1 MVLQSAH
8 RRIQTSVGCHS
19 RMCIYSLWIFKTY
32 IRVNRFNTIRLI
44 KYILTLS
51 LLLFFF
57 IAKNSI
63 SFCTN
68 PLVFRSYRGACAV
81 LLCRHTILQLW
92 ILGRSC
98 DVHMPIRDSYIRF
111 YSFVI
116 CQTVKEWFMINW
128 VFKKEEKTTL

>member
-1 MVLQSAH
+1 MVHVDVQWFSNRLTGVFKRPSAATLVCVFILCEFLIH
-8 RRIQTSVGCHS
+8 
-19 RMCIYSLWIFKTY
+19 

-116 CQTVKEWFMINW
+116 CQRMVHN
-128 VFKKEEKTTL
+128 